1 MTKQF
6 LSTTIFIGL
15 FIISSLMMMMMMS
28 CQPKVKKNIGIQL
41 YSVRDS
47 MRTNPEKTI
56 AEVGK
61 IGYQYVELA
70 GYRDGLFY
78 DMDPAKF
85 KALVE
90 ANNMYIL
97 SSHTGQNVPDSA
109 NWASTMEWW
118 DKCIDAHIAAGAK
131 YIVQASM
138 GRNAY
143 DSLAILK
150 RYCEYFNAVGEKC
163 NAKGIQFGYHNHTKE
178 FGQLEGNVIYDYMLQ
193 NTDPSKVFF
202 QMDLYWIQEGGG
214 NTLEYFKNYPG
225 RFLMYHVKD
234 SAELGQSGKMDFKPL
249 YENAELAGAKYF
261 VVEVEKYTTGSQIE
275 SIKQS
280 FDFLDEADYVK

>member
-1 MTKQF
+1 MTKQLLNATF
-6 LSTTIFIGL
+6 FISVFIF
-15 FIISSLMMMMMMS
+15 SSFMMMS

-70 GYRDGLFY
+70 GYRDGKIY
-78 DMDPAKF
+78 DMEPAKF

-118 DKCIDAHIAAGAK
+118 DKCIDAHITAGAK
-131 YIVQASM
+131 YIIQASM

-143 DSLAILK
+143 DSLSILK
-150 RYCEYFNAVGEKC
+150 RYCDYFNAVGEKC
-163 NAKGIQFGYHNHTKE
+163 NAKGVQFGYHNHTKE
-178 FGQLEGNVIYDYMLQ
+178 FAQLEGNVIYDYMLQ

-202 QMDLYWIQEGGG
+202 QMDLYWVQEGGG
-214 NTLEYFKNYPG
+214 NALEYIKKYPG
-225 RFLMYHVKD
+225 RFLLYHVKD
-234 SAELGQSGKMDFKPL
+234 SAEVGQSGKMDFKPL
-249 YENAELAGAKYF
+249 YENSDLAGAKYF

-280 FDFLDEADYVK
+280 FEYLEKADYVK